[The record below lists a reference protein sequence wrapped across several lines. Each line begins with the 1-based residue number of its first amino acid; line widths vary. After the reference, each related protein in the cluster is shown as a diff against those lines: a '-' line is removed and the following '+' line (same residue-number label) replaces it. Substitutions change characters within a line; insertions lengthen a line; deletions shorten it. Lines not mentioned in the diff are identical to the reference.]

1 MKRVAKPVFF
11 IVALLIIALSCMA
24 FFGVHG
30 RNGDIPVTYIKG
42 LNDIRWG
49 IDIKGGVEATF
60 SPADGVQAT
69 REDMESAKAI
79 IELRMVNNNITDY
92 ELYAD
97 YDNGK
102 VIVRFPWKED
112 ETDFDPEA
120 AVEELSA
127 TALLTFREGGEY
139 ETTEVGSDGQPI
151 YKTPAG
157 TTAEN
162 VIMDGKDVVS
172 AKAGMIQD
180 DNGAQQFVVD
190 LEFNDEGRELFGE
203 ATSRLV
209 GQTISIWMDDVMISQ
224 ATVKEAITEGKCNIS
239 GSFPSSEAATLA
251 SKIQAGALPFKL
263 ETTNLRT
270 INPTLGASALNAMA
284 LAGAIALVL
293 VCLFMLI
300 VYRVPGFVACI
311 ALLGQ
316 VALSL
321 ACVSGFFNFV
331 PSFTL
336 TLPGIAGVIL
346 SIGMG
351 VDANIITN
359 ERIKEELRSG
369 KSLDGALKSGFARG
383 LTPIIDGNVTIGTG
397 SKTSFAAIF
406 DGNITVIIVA
416 VILMLVFGPSN
427 ILSGIF
433 GASTTGTIYSFG
445 YTLLVGVIGNFLM
458 GVTASRLMLSS
469 LSGYKFMRKKSWY
482 GGGAE

>member
-120 AVEELSA
+120 AVEE
-127 TALLTFREGGEY
+127 
-139 ETTEVGSDGQPI
+139 
-151 YKTPAG
+151 TPAG

-239 GSFPSSEAATLA
+239 GSFTSSEAATLA

-359 ERIKEELRSG
+359 ERIKEELRAG
-369 KSLDGALKSGFARG
+369 KTLDGAIR
-383 LTPIIDGNVTIGTG
+383 TG

>member
-190 LEFNDEGRELFGE
+190 LEFNDEGKELFGE

-239 GSFPSSEAATLA
+239 GNFTSSEAAALA

-284 LAGAIALVL
+284 LAGAIA
-293 VCLFMLI
+293 
-300 VYRVPGFVACI
+300 
-311 ALLGQ
+311 
-316 VALSL
+316 
-321 ACVSGFFNFV
+321 
-331 PSFTL
+331 
-336 TLPGIAGVIL
+336 
-346 SIGMG
+346 
-351 VDANIITN
+351 
-359 ERIKEELRSG
+359 
-369 KSLDGALKSGFARG
+369 
-383 LTPIIDGNVTIGTG
+383 
-397 SKTSFAAIF
+397 
-406 DGNITVIIVA
+406 
-416 VILMLVFGPSN
+416 
-427 ILSGIF
+427 
-433 GASTTGTIYSFG
+433 
-445 YTLLVGVIGNFLM
+445 
-458 GVTASRLMLSS
+458 
-469 LSGYKFMRKKSWY
+469 
-482 GGGAE
+482 

>member
-1 MKRVAKPVFF
+1 M
-11 IVALLIIALSCMA
+11 
-24 FFGVHG
+24 
-30 RNGDIPVTYIKG
+30 
-42 LNDIRWG
+42 
-49 IDIKGGVEATF
+49 EATF

-239 GSFPSSEAATLA
+239 GSFTSSEAATLA

-359 ERIKEELRSG
+359 ERIKEELRAG
-369 KSLDGALKSGFARG
+369 KTLDGAIR
-383 LTPIIDGNVTIGTG
+383 TG

-433 GASTTGTIYSFG
+433 GASTTGTIYSCLL
-445 YTLLVGVIGNFLM
+445 YTSPSPRDRG
-458 GVTASRLMLSS
+458 
-469 LSGYKFMRKKSWY
+469 
-482 GGGAE
+482 

>member
-209 GQTISIWMDDVMISQ
+209 GQTISIWMDDIMIS
-224 ATVKEAITEGKCNIS
+224 APTVNAVITDGKASITGN
-239 GSFPSSEAATLA
+239 FTAATASELA
-251 SKIQAGALPFKL
+251 AKIQGGALPFAL
-263 ETTNLRT
+263 QTSNFSTV
-270 INPTLGASALNAMA
+270 NPTLGMKSLDAMVMAGVIAFAL
-284 LAGAIALVL
+284 IAV
-293 VCLFMLI
+293 FMI
-300 VYRVPGFVACI
+300 VMFKIPGVA
-311 ALLGQ
+311 A
-316 VALSL
+316 VLSL
-321 ACVSGFFNFV
+321 VGQLAITFAAISGYFPFV
-331 PSFTL
+331 NSFTM
-336 TLPGIAGVIL
+336 TLPGLAGIIL
-346 SIGMG
+346 SIGVG
-351 VDANIITN
+351 VDANIITAS
-359 ERIKEELRSG
+359 RIKEELGTG
-369 KSLDGALKSGFARG
+369 KTLDGAIQKGCSNSLWS
-383 LTPIIDGNVTIGTG
+383 IV
-397 SKTSFAAIF
+397 
-406 DGNITVIIVA
+406 DGNITILIVA
-416 VILMLVFGPSN
+416 IMLIGVFGPSN
-427 ILSGIF
+427 ILSKIF
-433 GASTTGTIYSFG
+433 GESTTGAIYSFG
-445 YTLLVGVIGNFLM
+445 YTLLVGVIGNFIM
-458 GVTASRLMLSS
+458 GVFCSRLMIKS
-469 LSGYKFMRKKSWY
+469 LSGFKPLRKKWLF
-482 GGGAE
+482 GGADK

>member
-239 GSFPSSEAATLA
+239 GSFTSSEAATLA

-359 ERIKEELRSG
+359 ERIKEELRAG
-369 KSLDGALKSGFARG
+369 KTLDGAIR
-383 LTPIIDGNVTIGTG
+383 TG

-433 GASTTGTIYSFG
+433 GASTTGTIYS
-445 YTLLVGVIGNFLM
+445 IPCWW
-458 GVTASRLMLSS
+458 ASSATSS
-469 LSGYKFMRKKSWY
+469 WASPPP
-482 GGGAE
+482 A

>member
-42 LNDIRWG
+42 LNDIRRG

-239 GSFPSSEAATLA
+239 GSFTSSEAATLA

-359 ERIKEELRSG
+359 ERIKEELRAG
-369 KSLDGALKSGFARG
+369 KTLDGAIR
-383 LTPIIDGNVTIGTG
+383 TG